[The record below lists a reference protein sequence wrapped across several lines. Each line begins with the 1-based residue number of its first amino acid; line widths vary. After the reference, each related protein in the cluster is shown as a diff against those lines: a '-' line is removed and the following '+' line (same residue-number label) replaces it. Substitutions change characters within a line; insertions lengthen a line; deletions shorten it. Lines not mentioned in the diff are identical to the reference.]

1 MSKMTSQALLDLLY
15 NRKLPQV
22 YRDEDMKIGYP
33 LKRYLESLI
42 DGGFCGSITDIE
54 GVMLLIDPE
63 NIPEKFF
70 PYLYESFGLE
80 YFPDID
86 IVYQRKFLMNIGEL
100 IRRRGT
106 FSSVQ
111 FLIKVLTGLEA
122 ELSYEGNTLTIIL
135 SAKTMGQIDDIETS
149 MMVINNFIKTQI
161 PYYVNPVIESRID
174 TQVIPSKSYAF
185 SSVGQYRFYTI
196 PRYEGSTSSS
206 PIKARVVDDVIVVVD
221 DTTGNTIAPKLSDD
235 GVLVYSD
242 AQPVLQDG
250 YLTFVEKL
258 DQ

>member
-1 MSKMTSQALLDLLY
+1 MSITPQSLLDLLY

-22 YRDEDMKIGYP
+22 YRDEDKKIGYP

-42 DGGFCGSITDIE
+42 DGGFCGSIEDIK

-86 IVYQRKFLMNIGEL
+86 TVYQRKFLMNIGEL

-106 FSSVQ
+106 FSCVQ

-122 ELSYEGNTLTIIL
+122 ELSCNKDTLTIVL
-135 SAKTMGQIDDIETS
+135 SAKTLKQVEDIETS
-149 MMVINNFIKTQI
+149 MRVIRNFIKTQI
-161 PYYVNPVIESRID
+161 PYYINPVIESRID
-174 TQVIPSKSYAF
+174 TQVIPSKSYSF
-185 SSVGQYRFYTI
+185 SAVGHHRFYQI
-196 PRYEGSTSSS
+196 PRHKDVVLG
-206 PIKARVVDDVIVVVD
+206 IKI
-221 DTTGNTIAPKLSDD
+221 LDD
-235 GVLVYSD
+235 GVAVVVEPTGS
-242 AQPVLQDG
+242 AVLPKIQDG
-250 YLTFVEKL
+250 LLVWEDVKPKVLEDGIATFIKVTKEV
-258 DQ
+258 

>member
-1 MSKMTSQALLDLLY
+1 MGITPQSLLDLLY

-22 YRDEDMKIGYP
+22 YRDEDKKIGYP

-42 DGGFCGSITDIE
+42 EGGFCGSIKDIE

-122 ELSYEGNTLTIIL
+122 ELSYKDRVLTITL

-149 MMVINNFIKTQI
+149 MRVISNFIKTQI
-161 PYYVNPVIESRID
+161 PYYVTPVIESRID
-174 TQVIPSKSYAF
+174 TQVIPSKSYHF
-185 SSVGQYRFYTI
+185 SSVGQYKFYKI
-196 PRYEGSTSSS
+196 PRYTD
-206 PIKARVVDDVIVVVD
+206 PYVPPVKAQVVNDLLVVVD
-221 DTTGNTIAPKLSDD
+221 GVTGEPVLPEVSDGLLVWSKVKPVVLDD
-235 GVLVYSD
+235 GVVTFLKESD
-242 AQPVLQDG
+242 Q
-250 YLTFVEKL
+250 
-258 DQ
+258 

>member
-1 MSKMTSQALLDLLY
+1 MGITSQSLLDLLY

-22 YRDEDMKIGYP
+22 YRDEDKKIGYP

-42 DGGFCGSITDIE
+42 EGGFCGSIKDIE

-122 ELSYEGNTLTIIL
+122 ELSYKDRVLTITL

-149 MMVINNFIKTQI
+149 MRVISNFIKTQI
-161 PYYVNPVIESRID
+161 PYYVNPVIKSQID
-174 TQVIPSKSYAF
+174 TQVIPSKSYNF
-185 SSVGQYRFYTI
+185 SAVGHYKFYRI
-196 PRYEGSTSSS
+196 PRYKSYV
-206 PIKARVVDDVIVVVD
+206 PPVKAKVENDLLVVVD
-221 DTTGNTIAPKLSDD
+221 STTSEPILPKVSDGLLVWS
-235 GVLVYSD
+235 GVK
-242 AQPVLQDG
+242 PVVLENG
-250 YLTFVEKL
+250 AVTFLKEF
-258 DQ
+258 DQQT